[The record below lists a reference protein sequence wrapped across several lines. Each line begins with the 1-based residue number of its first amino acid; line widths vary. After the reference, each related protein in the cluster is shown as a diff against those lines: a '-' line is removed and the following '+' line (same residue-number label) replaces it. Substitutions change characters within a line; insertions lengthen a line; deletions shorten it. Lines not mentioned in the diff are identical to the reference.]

1 MNKNIREK
9 RRGMTDC
16 LSFYSFD
23 DDSLGNPQFRDHE
36 DERELQELEANIQAY
51 QELKTNILYFNQLD
65 KECENEVATWFEESP
80 NAVVK
85 LIVES
90 VYAALQSFA
99 EKRAKMQMTNVN
111 DEILFPTD
119 EDIIIAVESEIV
131 NQSNWDGVHEEGLT
145 QKALEE
151 WREDWV

>member
-1 MNKNIREK
+1 
-9 RRGMTDC
+9 MTDC
-16 LSFYSFD
+16 LSFYSLD
-23 DDSLGNPQFRDHE
+23 DDSLGNPKFRDHE

-131 NQSNWDGVHEEGLT
+131 KQSNWDGVHEEGLT
-145 QKALEE
+145 QQALEE